1 MIKDTVT
8 LISLYDTENTK
19 RSSALY
25 LNDVCISDV
34 GAGVQDSTFRELEN
48 LASNVAAALSSY
60 VVEVTCETPKPEFI
74 RAQEVYPMIQDDLDG
89 AVPDEFVKNNGNA
102 IALISGD
109 RVDLMI
115 TDICTRYDLGVH
127 PKDEDEFSY
136 SVDEAHLHV
145 MRREFWD
152 SGCEGKDL
160 NNNYIGRVIR
170 ECRALGMDDD
180 GAWGFFWES
189 EPDALQARMEE
200 SMDSK
205 DFGM

>member
-8 LISLYDTENTK
+8 LISLYDTEN
-19 RSSALY
+19 RMCSSALY

-34 GAGVQDSTFRELEN
+34 GAGVQDSTFREMEN
-48 LASNVAAALSSY
+48 LASNIAAALSSY
-60 VVEVTCETPKPEFI
+60 VVEMICETSKPGFI
-74 RAQEVYPMIQDDLDG
+74 RAQEVYPMIKDDLG
-89 AVPDEFVKNNGNA
+89 EAVSDEFIKNNGNA

-109 RVDLMI
+109 RVDLML
-115 TDICTRYDLGVH
+115 TDICTRYNLNVH
-127 PKDEDEFSY
+127 PGDEDEYSY

-145 MRREFWD
+145 MRKEFWD
-152 SGCEGKDL
+152 SGCERKDINDL
-160 NNNYIGRVIR
+160 YIGRVMR
-170 ECRALGMDDD
+170 ECRGLGLNDE
-180 GAWGFFWES
+180 GAMAFLMEG